1 MERYFKIFFSKN
13 KESLW
18 LNKMG
23 SEGYFLEK
31 IDFHKYQFSRY
42 KNSTFCYSI
51 EHLNSPLKSDEA
63 DEYYNTRNQKGE
75 KLLFR
80 KGKWDY
86 YCSTGK
92 KINIT
97 AEAKKKISDMYFWKT
112 LYLFFFSLTGT
123 LACGYQ
129 VFALKFLEFFGH
141 KGDGQFDM
149 LPLEGSKFLIAIKN
163 LWNGI
168 LNVMNNT
175 YLKLFTNIFGDNSVA
190 LVMAFLLPITIV
202 LITLFSL
209 NLDEYIFWKY
219 TKNISYGTKTSKIA
233 KRK

>member
-1 MERYFKIFFSKN
+1 
-13 KESLW
+13 
-18 LNKMG
+18 
-23 SEGYFLEK
+23 
-31 IDFHKYQFSRY
+31 
-42 KNSTFCYSI
+42 
-51 EHLNSPLKSDEA
+51 
-63 DEYYNTRNQKGE
+63 
-75 KLLFR
+75 
-80 KGKWDY
+80 
-86 YCSTGK
+86 
-92 KINIT
+92 
-97 AEAKKKISDMYFWKT
+97 MYFWKT